1 MPGSFVNYFPIFQV
15 PIFQVQLN
23 NFPIFQVC
31 FNNVPIFQVEVYRY
45 PIFQVKYPI
54 LSSLK
59 KGTSGQPLFGFPIFQ
74 DFDFQFF
81 KLDLCVKPI
90 FAQGPIKGPLQVL
103 DRTLPEGHRRPTVA

>member
-1 MPGSFVNYFPIFQV
+1 MFPIFQV
-15 PIFQVQLN
+15 PIFQVTLPIFQFFKFVFV
-23 NFPIFQVC
+23 NFPIFQV
-31 FNNVPIFQVEVYRY
+31 EVHKF
-45 PIFQVKYPI
+45 PIFQVKDPI

-59 KGTSGQPLFGFPIFQ
+59 KGTSGQPHFGFPIFQ

-103 DRTLPEGHRRPTVA
+103 DRTLSPLYHIEFMITQL